1 MMVTVEFLNQK
12 FAEMNGLCF
21 GGELPMV
28 SIRLSKARTYLG
40 QLGYKRK
47 RTLLGKQRYYDFVIR
62 ISTHLEQTDEEI
74 TDTLLHE
81 MIHLYIA
88 SHQLKDTSTH
98 GQLFRK
104 MMTDLNKRF
113 NRHITISHRRTK
125 EEQNKDTQRR
135 QHLLCVSTMASGER
149 GITIVAKS
157 RLFQLWD
164 LLPMIPEIKSSEWFV
179 TYDPYFNRFPRA
191 LSPKVYRIAA
201 DDLDLHLKD
210 AHPLVRKGSRIF
222 VGKQ

>member
-1 MMVTVEFLNQK
+1 MIVTVEFLNQK

-28 SIRLSKARTYLG
+28 SIRLSNARTYLG

-149 GITIVAKS
+149 GITIVANHHRRQEPPVS
-157 RLFQLWD
+157 VMG
-164 LLPMIPEIKSSEWFV
+164 PAA
-179 TYDPYFNRFPRA
+179 YD
-191 LSPKVYRIAA
+191 S
-201 DDLDLHLKD
+201 
-210 AHPLVRKGSRIF
+210 
-222 VGKQ
+222 